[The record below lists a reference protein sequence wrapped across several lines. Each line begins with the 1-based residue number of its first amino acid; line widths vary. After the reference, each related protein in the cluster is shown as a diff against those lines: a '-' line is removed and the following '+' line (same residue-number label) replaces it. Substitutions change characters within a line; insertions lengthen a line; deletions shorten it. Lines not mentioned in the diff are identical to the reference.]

1 MQNVCKKTTIFDILQ
16 DVVLKMVKCSCE
28 NGKYV
33 ESITVDLVIT
43 FYEHIDETKAV
54 PTYFNGKM

>member
-1 MQNVCKKTTIFDILQ
+1 MCKKTTIFDILQ
-16 DVVLKMVKCSCE
+16 DIVLKMVKCSCE

-33 ESITVDLVIT
+33 ESITDDLVIT